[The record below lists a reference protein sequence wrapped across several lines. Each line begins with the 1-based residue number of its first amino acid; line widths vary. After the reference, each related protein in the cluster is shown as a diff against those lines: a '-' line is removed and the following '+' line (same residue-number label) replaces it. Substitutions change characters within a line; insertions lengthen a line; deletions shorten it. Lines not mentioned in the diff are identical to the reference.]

1 MRLSLALAGLL
12 LAGTA
17 AAADQPAALTELEL
31 LAEHPVA
38 GMTAGNL
45 SGLTRCG
52 GEWLALSDRE
62 DDRLYRLQPGDG
74 AWQAEAET
82 FDAPPVPPSAL
93 PWGLR
98 MRTWAANL
106 VRGGKL
112 DFESIS
118 CDAKGNRYLL
128 SEAHTAL
135 LQVGPSGM
143 AEWLQLPDGL
153 IRQARASGMLLRHN
167 ALLEGLAIDP
177 AGARLWLAAERERR
191 GLLVLHLEKG
201 RWRCTGGCILM
212 SEAGQRRSPLTPQSD
227 ARYPRSFGDLA
238 YSDGKLFSLERLEHR
253 ICRRDPT
260 TGAEEKCW
268 SFVAAALAE
277 GRAYP
282 EPYGVAEA
290 LWLDQEG
297 AWLGLDNNDLA
308 RADGEGRPL
317 LWQFKAPAGGWSAP

>member
-12 LAGTA
+12 FACTA
-17 AAADQPAALTELEL
+17 AAADKPKQPVELEL
-31 LAEHPVA
+31 LAEHAVDGMA
-38 GMTAGNL
+38 GGNL

-52 GEWLALSDRE
+52 ADWLAVSDRE

-82 FDAPPVPPSAL
+82 FAAPPVPPSAL

-106 VRGGKL
+106 VRQGEL

-118 CDAKGNRYLL
+118 CDDKGNRYLL
-128 SEAHTAL
+128 SEAHVAL

-143 AEWLQLPDGL
+143 AEWLPLPDEL

-177 AGARLWLAAERERR
+177 AGERLWLAAERERR
-191 GLLVLHLEKG
+191 GLLVLHKDKG

-212 SEAGQRRSPLTPQSD
+212 SEAGQLRSPLTPQSD
-227 ARYPRSFGDLA
+227 ARHPRSFGDLA
-238 YSDGKLFSLERLEHR
+238 YLNGKLFSLERLEQR
-253 ICRRDPT
+253 ICRRDPA
-260 TGAEEKCW
+260 TGAEQKCW
-268 SFVAAALAE
+268 SFAAAALAE

-290 LWLDQEG
+290 LWLDKDG

-308 RADGEGRPL
+308 RADGESRPL

>member
-1 MRLSLALAGLL
+1 MRLDLALAGLL
-12 LAGTA
+12 FAS
-17 AAADQPAALTELEL
+17 AALAAEKPTELTQLEL
-31 LAEHPVA
+31 LAEHPVD
-38 GMTAGNL
+38 GMATGTL

-52 GEWLALSDRE
+52 EEWLVVSDRE
-62 DDRLYRLQPGDG
+62 DDRLYRLQPADG

-98 MRTWAANL
+98 MRTWLANQ
-106 VRGGKL
+106 VRGGEL

-143 AEWLQLPDGL
+143 TEWLPLPEDL

-177 AGARLWLAAERERR
+177 AGERMWLAAERERR
-191 GLLVLHLEKG
+191 GLLVLHKDKG

-212 SEAGQRRSPLTPQSD
+212 SEAGQLRSPLTPQSD
-227 ARYPRSFGDLA
+227 KRYPRSFGDL
-238 YSDGKLFSLERLEHR
+238 SFLDGKLFSLERLEHR
-253 ICRRDPT
+253 ICRRSPT

-268 SFVAAALAE
+268 SFAAAALTQE
-277 GRAYP
+277 RRYP
-282 EPYGVAEA
+282 EPYGNAEA
-290 LWLDQEG
+290 LWLDKDG
-297 AWLGLDNNDLA
+297 AWLGVDNNDLA
-308 RADGEGRPL
+308 RADGERRPL
-317 LWQFKAPAGGWSAP
+317 LWHFKAPAGGWSAP